1 MELRVCK
8 TFLPKPCYRGDS
20 LRSKSFQSTHC
31 ARVGTIAKK
40 WKMGEG
46 RGEDENPLP
55 SPPTELLFLTPVPT
69 FSKNASVKKLA
80 TLVTVIIQLSWSK
93 KNVEDECTKHFLKT
107 VFENKWSCY

>member
-8 TFLPKPCYRGDS
+8 TFLEKPCYRGDS

-31 ARVGTIAKK
+31 ARVGAIAKK

-69 FSKNASVKKLA
+69 FSKNASVKA
-80 TLVTVIIQLSWSK
+80 CYAGYSDYTAFLVNEK
-93 KNVEDECTKHFLKT
+93 RRR
-107 VFENKWSCY
+107 